1 MTAIEKKR
9 QTFIID
15 LEKLNSLNAEG
26 CAACGRK
33 FTLGET
39 VVRACGA
46 WEGPPKLIHEQRLGG
61 GRGGIRGGAR
71 GLGAARWPRPGAS
84 VAIKN

>member
-1 MTAIEKKR
+1 MATSEKKKH
-9 QTFIID
+9 TFIID
-15 LEKLNSLNAEG
+15 LEKLNTLNTEG

-46 WEGPPKLIHEQRLGG
+46 WEGPPKLIHEKE
-61 GRGGIRGGAR
+61 AV
-71 GLGAARWPRPGAS
+71 WDEAS
-84 VAIKN
+84 ATFFERRCFESRKSS

>member
-1 MTAIEKKR
+1 MTVAATEKTR

-15 LEKLNSLNAEG
+15 LEKLNRLNAEG

-39 VVRACGA
+39 VVKACGA
-46 WEGPPKLIHEQRLGG
+46 WEGPPKLIHQNEAVWDATSATFFER
-61 GRGGIRGGAR
+61 RCYESR
-71 GLGAARWPRPGAS
+71 RP
-84 VAIKN
+84 

>member
-1 MTAIEKKR
+1 MSAAAKKR
-9 QTFIID
+9 NTFIID

-39 VVRACGA
+39 VVKACGA
-46 WEGPPKLIHEQRLGG
+46 WDGPPKLIHENEAVWDGNSTTYIER
-61 GRGGIRGGAR
+61 RCYDSRK
-71 GLGAARWPRPGAS
+71 S
-84 VAIKN
+84 N

>member
-1 MTAIEKKR
+1 MATSEKKR

-15 LEKLNSLNAEG
+15 LEKLNTLNTEG

-46 WEGPPKLIHEQRLGG
+46 WEGPPKLIHEKEAVWDEANATFFER
-61 GRGGIRGGAR
+61 RCFESRK
-71 GLGAARWPRPGAS
+71 S
-84 VAIKN
+84 S